1 MADLN
6 KKQSK
11 RLNKSDRN
19 KLILTVIFAFI
30 AVFYLAP
37 IFLVLINSFK
47 ANAYV
52 NTAPFAMISGSFP
65 KIWAPQ
71 MLPSFFRSSLALFLS

>member
-37 IFLVLINSFK
+37 IFLVLINSLK
-47 ANAYV
+47 ANAFV
-52 NTAPFAMISGSFP
+52 NTEPFAMPNQQSYVGS
-65 KIWAPQ
+65 AN
-71 MLPSFFRSSLALFLS
+71 